1 MAIFFDLKK
10 AFDTVDHNILIKK
23 LDNMGIRGKTLELLK
38 SYLNNRTC
46 CTKIKKKLSKIKTVS
61 CGIPQGTSL
70 GPLLFNIYINSLAKI
85 KVNSKLVLFADDTAL
100 VIEADNHAELYQ
112 KANEDLIKIRN
123 WLIENKL
130 SLNISKTQY
139 IDFSETNSNN
149 KLIIHNFTCTN
160 VNKCCCPKLEKVKEY
175 KYLGCIVDRQLTF
188 DTHVNEIINKIN
200 NKRKLSI
207 FYILKEKSFKK
218 SVYSALIQS
227 HLQYAISIWGE
238 KDKLNKLQ
246 DIINNIITKFQIE
259 DIEPLHDLLIHRLR
273 KEYYN
278 LHYLIREYYEIFKY

>member
-1 MAIFFDLKK
+1 
-10 AFDTVDHNILIKK
+10 
-23 LDNMGIRGKTLELLK
+23 MGIRGKTLELLK